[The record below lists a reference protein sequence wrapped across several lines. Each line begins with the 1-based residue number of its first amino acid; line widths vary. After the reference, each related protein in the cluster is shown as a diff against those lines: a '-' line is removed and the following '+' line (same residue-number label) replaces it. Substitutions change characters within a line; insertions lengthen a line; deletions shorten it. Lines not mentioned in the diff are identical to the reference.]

1 MRLTA
6 FLRGKRDGG
15 GVPNIVRVLNDLAR
29 FSRPLGKAVKMRDF
43 GRFFY
48 VKKLVDRI
56 AKLNYAKSIIYVN
69 FAEFHGRF
77 LTSYR

>member
-29 FSRPLGKAVKMRDF
+29 FSSPLGKAA
-43 GRFFY
+43 
-48 VKKLVDRI
+48 KKSEILARV
-56 AKLNYAKSIIYVN
+56 LS
-69 FAEFHGRF
+69 
-77 LTSYR
+77 